1 MDYKIK
7 GTWKM
12 LGRQCVHARCSKY
25 MDVKTFDVERF
36 ADFCFEFIGGLD
48 VEEYCHDSRM
58 CIAIIDDVFCSGRVF
73 ALPLLG
79 AKHSPPGDKFQKS
92 GGPRATGRET
102 PFHQDSYCQIVSK

>member
-36 ADFCFEFIGGLD
+36 ADVFLGLLAVLTLRNIVMT
-48 VEEYCHDSRM
+48 VECASME
-58 CIAIIDDVFCSGRVF
+58 IPKV
-73 ALPLLG
+73 
-79 AKHSPPGDKFQKS
+79 QKVDF
-92 GGPRATGRET
+92 P
-102 PFHQDSYCQIVSK
+102 

>member
-36 ADFCFEFIGGLD
+36 VYFLFGFIGGLD

-58 CIAIIDDVFCSGRVF
+58 CIAIIDDDFCSGRVV
-73 ALPLLG
+73 ALPLL
-79 AKHSPPGDKFQKS
+79 
-92 GGPRATGRET
+92 
-102 PFHQDSYCQIVSK
+102 